1 MVDLKVQSTQYQ
13 HWLAIRC
20 EVSAER
26 DTVPTHTLI
35 HDEEARVMVDSD
47 GRVVIVDMASL
58 SERESDGAA
67 AEVVAESNKRR
78 TPSKSNGNL
87 SNSESR

>member
-1 MVDLKVQSTQYQ
+1 
-13 HWLAIRC
+13 
-20 EVSAER
+20 
-26 DTVPTHTLI
+26 
-35 HDEEARVMVDSD
+35 MVDSD

-67 AEVVAESNKRR
+67 EVATESSKKR

-87 SNSESR
+87 SNPESR